1 MREGRPRTKLP
12 TKTNLI
18 GSVLESRPLAPIT
31 SLVYKWYTHHL
42 MGEVRSSPMPRHVA
56 MILDDNRRFAEQ
68 YRLPDPTDGHRYGV
82 DKVSEAVLWCN
93 ELEIPVVTLWALST
107 DNLERSPDE
116 LSNLFEIVRDRLEIL
131 GRDERS
137 NPNRRRVRAVGRLDV
152 LPEELRRQIADVK
165 RRTQSAGPDLLNIA
179 VAYGGRDEVL
189 DRRQTN
195 VARSIFGGRER
206 SGDRRAAYK
215 RRPGAIP
222 LRSGCAR
229 A

>member
-1 MREGRPRTKLP
+1 MT
-12 TKTNLI
+12 
-18 GSVLESRPLAPIT
+18 
-31 SLVYKWYTHHL
+31 
-42 MGEVRSSPMPRHVA
+42 
-56 MILDDNRRFAEQ
+56 NRRFAEQ

-93 ELEIPVVTLWALST
+93 ELEIPVVTLWSLST

-152 LPEELRRQIADVK
+152 LPEELRRQIADVE

-189 DRRQTN
+189 DAVKQMLL
-195 VARSIFGGRER
+195 ARSSAGESAAGIAERLTKEDLEPYLYAPDVPEPDLIIRTSGEVRLSGFLLWQSVYSELHFCDVTWPAFRKIDFLRAIRNFQARRRRYGR
-206 SGDRRAAYK
+206 
-215 RRPGAIP
+215 
-222 LRSGCAR
+222 
-229 A
+229 